1 MIVIYKD
8 RFRRGARP
16 LMLLYIHEK
25 KKNKI
30 KNINKI
36 KYWELETDKVKF
48 PGKDSTTRKHLVY
61 DG

>member
-36 KYWELETDKVKF
+36 K
-48 PGKDSTTRKHLVY
+48 
-61 DG
+61 